1 MIHIYSQFM
10 LNDYVVLI
18 INQIKID
25 TQKYELYQF
34 NNKFVILRTN
44 IINNEYYIDVDV
56 NPEFI
61 PYIQLYLNFFHIKNV
76 MRKCKTKFTQI
87 LLNSEQKELEII
99 LRGNLISKQFPQ
111 IKVDDFLYEFNQQI
125 KMILNEHFNTSHE
138 NIIDNFIN
146 NTRINL
152 DELIEN
158 TEFSE
163 KRVK

>member
-1 MIHIYSQFM
+1 MRIVFQLPS
-10 LNDYVVLI
+10 I
-18 INQIKID
+18 ITHLSYFRIPLPDILHWMNID
-25 TQKYELYQF
+25 
-34 NNKFVILRTN
+34 ISSSG
-44 IINNEYYIDVDV
+44 
-56 NPEFI
+56 
-61 PYIQLYLNFFHIKNV
+61 
-76 MRKCKTKFTQI
+76 KTKFTQI
-87 LLNSEQKELEII
+87 PLNSEQKELEII